1 LFYEEGLAPLKS
13 LISKLYGIDKYYLG
27 GYNVLMWRIEYYSEP
42 SGRQPVAEWLDGLDR
57 NARAVVMD
65 KVAQLEKH
73 GLMLLRTN
81 MMKRIQNRDKDFY
94 ELIGGR
100 YRIAL
105 YHELISNS
113 FILLH
118 GFIKKRQRETRE
130 IDIARSRLHE
140 YQSRG

>member
-1 LFYEEGLAPLKS
+1 VYHVS
-13 LISKLYGIDKYYLG
+13 YY
-27 GYNVLMWRIEYYSEP
+27 REP
-42 SGRQPVAEWLDGLDR
+42 DGCEPVAEWLDSLDIK
-57 NARAVVMD
+57 AKAVIMD
-65 KVAQLEKH
+65 KISRLGEH
-73 GLMLLRTN
+73 GLILLRTN

-100 YRIAL
+100 CRIAL
-105 YHELISNS
+105 YHEVIGNS

-140 YQSRG
+140 YQSRRQIL